1 MASLARGG
9 VLVLRGGADVVCAL
23 WNCARRQ
30 LGGNQLTVACVCNHR
45 VVELAFL
52 SAGGAIEPGCT
63 CSRPPG
69 TQCRP
74 GFYTD
79 TVANVCHACP
89 ESATQY
95 LQPAAMG
102 ISTLVGL
109 YVFWIYMGRDSK
121 KLSRFK
127 DIDVHIQS
135 GMCETAVE
143 VAESLQRSLATHLE
157 CGLDRVHIE
166 ASPGD
171 LKPGC
176 PVVVQNSGGDHDGA
190 HGHIV
195 KAQED
200 GSYRVRLEDVS
211 KVQWF
216 TRQQL
221 CEQENVIENPM
232 QAPAAI
238 FVLTDEWV
246 ASPLCVQKITLSLA
260 ARAGMDLRSLADVD
274 IHKELLA
281 MPHDKLSA
289 LRTGAF
295 LVVSSIPPARQRMC

>member
-1 MASLARGG
+1 
-9 VLVLRGGADVVCAL
+9 
-23 WNCARRQ
+23 
-30 LGGNQLTVACVCNHR
+30 
-45 VVELAFL
+45 
-52 SAGGAIEPGCT
+52 
-63 CSRPPG
+63 
-69 TQCRP
+69 
-74 GFYTD
+74 
-79 TVANVCHACP
+79 
-89 ESATQY
+89 
-95 LQPAAMG
+95 
-102 ISTLVGL
+102 
-109 YVFWIYMGRDSK
+109 MGRDSK
-121 KLSRFK
+121 KLRGLK
-127 DIDVHIQS
+127 DIDVHPVRVVR
-135 GMCETAVE
+135 TVVE
-143 VAESLQRSLATHLE
+143 VAESLRQSLVAHLE
-157 CGLDRVHIE
+157 CESTVSTLRHHRG
-166 ASPGD
+166 AQTWMSG
-171 LKPGC
+171 
-176 PVVVQNSGGDHDGA
+176 VVQSGGDHDGA

-195 KAQED
+195 KAQDD

-260 ARAGMDLRSLADVD
+260 ARAGMDLSSLADVD

-295 LVVSSIPPARQRMC
+295 LVVSSDSSSVAVRQRRQLLTRTPDLAFHPRPSTIRTPRHHSTCICLGISGRKAAGRCKELRDEFVLSASNASVNRNLVANRKMPVARVAGRTSAMPGSIYHTSRSSAGAGR